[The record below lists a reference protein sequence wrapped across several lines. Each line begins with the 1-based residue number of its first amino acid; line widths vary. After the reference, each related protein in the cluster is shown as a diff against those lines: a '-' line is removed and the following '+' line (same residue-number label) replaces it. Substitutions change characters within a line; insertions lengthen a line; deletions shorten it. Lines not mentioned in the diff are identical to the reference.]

1 MISYQIYHLINIQG
15 KFGGLLPL
23 YIFFSEG
30 RVTKSGS
37 TGVVDILVVVIVIEE
52 VIKL

>member
-1 MISYQIYHLINIQG
+1 MDVISYQIYHLINIQG

-30 RVTKSGS
+30 KVKKRS
-37 TGVVDILVVVIVIEE
+37 TGVVDILVVVIEE